1 MKEKKE
7 YYYLPVEDC
16 LERISECLEIRK
28 VIKSFIKDNVD
39 NEDAWNS
46 DLMTLLAEYYAISCR
61 YTELM
66 NDLILTPPSV
76 EDDEEVITVDA
87 GKYAILTSYSKLM
100 LVDEVELKYT
110 HRVHLFVQ

>member
-1 MKEKKE
+1 MKEKKA

-16 LERISECLEIRK
+16 LERLTECLEIRK

-46 DLMTLLAEYYAISCR
+46 DLMTLLTECYAINCR

-66 NDLILTPPSV
+66 NELILTPPSSD
-76 EDDEEVITVDA
+76 EGEEVITVEA
-87 GKYAILTSYSKLM
+87 HKYAILTSYSKLM
-100 LVDEVELKYT
+100 LVDEIELKYT
-110 HRVHLFVQ
+110 HRVHLFIQ